1 MTRQATDQLYI
12 EVDYFTP
19 EEYYVYTA
27 EAQGAITSQSTIS
40 CDAVK
45 IVESAAEFTSQFT
58 QTATISHIEGADLF
72 AFSEAELAAI
82 AARIRFFNLE
92 TLSAFDIATD
102 YGLIK
107 QGASTEAADFAL
119 AISAELSRG
128 FDIDMSAAFSL
139 TADVN
144 IFRPLAADLAAE
156 SNTSIQAEKTTDSSA
171 AVSDQFSQ
179 TADAAKITDILSLF
193 EEEFQT
199 DITAE
204 RIRGLDSAVSAATEF
219 SAVISH
225 IHGADLIVN
234 GFATVTA
241 DVTVDYSGAAALEN
255 VSTVTS
261 TAVINVS
268 AQSNLTSAVNI
279 NGFADVLLRNTLV
292 TGPSLPSPLFDSIV
306 IDNTTSRFGNSI
318 KYTHLPT
325 IAPRVGQ
332 KPIWTG
338 TEFKIFEFGWTW
350 SSADGLTWTRAANNI
365 DDFITGQFESL
376 NQVEYAAKTFVIWR
390 YETTGTAEAIR
401 SLSSTN
407 GVTWVQQQTLVGV
420 RARAVTL
427 REHNGFAYVAR
438 ASDSSTSTDLAFIF
452 TRWNLNPDGTINF
465 SIAPTTL
472 VNISANSTNQFV
484 GAARNAFVYRTGS
497 GSSVTTIIRE
507 EFSGATKLTGSNY
520 GIDYTF
526 GTEHVLLTNDGQIRS
541 GSTAGVT
548 WTLKSTVTNA
558 TKIGYRNNDYIV
570 TVDGGN
576 LRYGSNLASLSSGAS
591 GITDI
596 PAASSTRYL
605 VQGQDGLPISGGYA
619 PYYTVSHSTDLVN
632 WNSDI
637 IEGVENIRNSITYTR
652 GSNPSWNTFKSLDFW
667 IKRDTAGTFNI
678 FGPAN
683 TSNGD
688 VRISAPGATT
698 LVSAYQNN
706 NWTHIRLVINGN
718 NASLYTNG
726 VKLTGGRNVSS
737 VSNWPIGPRNITGH
751 ILTYTSVYN
760 STAQINI
767 DEFLITNELL
777 NDPSAASI
785 TVPTAPWKNTAE
797 TDLLLHFD
805 NSFADDSFA
814 EIVIAADLVSQSTVT
829 AASTV
834 DYDILVPAMVT
845 QSSLTAQGF
854 RTAEI
859 VLTAFSAALV
869 LTEIDIIKD
878 ADAELTVTA
887 EVVTDVTRI
896 QEAASAINS
905 TATVSSDVSVITDTA
920 ADFNNTF
927 ALSTVVEVTR
937 DNAADL
943 SAVSDVTA
951 AADRIRDVDAA
962 LQSQSQVVAEAVKIT
977 TIDSALVSTA
987 ELLAVAD
994 RSRDHLAALTSD
1006 FVQTAQAEAILS
1018 LVSSQSAEFTVT
1030 AQGFRTAEIVL
1041 NGFSAALVLID
1052 VERIR
1057 DTAAELQD
1065 QFTVFVQTSNVIDFD
1080 IDPINAAASLDGSLD
1095 RIRFADSS
1103 LSSELLLDCSV
1114 LITRDFSSDLTTDSS
1129 VAIEVSR
1136 ILTTDSNIYAVSDLN
1151 GSLSVI
1157 RDAAINTS
1165 STASM
1170 TVAGATV
1177 IFGEGHLFADTT
1189 LVAQGFKI
1197 TEIVLT
1203 AFGNS
1208 TVTTEIEKIAGFEST
1223 VLANFI
1229 QDAAA
1234 VKIATNDVAASAEFN
1249 VTALV
1254 ERSREFNSN
1263 IDAAASI
1270 EVTATKAI
1278 EINASIVANSTLVA
1292 QGFKTTEIVLT
1303 GFSAALV
1310 LTAAERIRDTAAAVA
1325 SAATATASITVV
1337 QQLSSDMSAVSQ
1349 VTATAGVQVNASAA
1363 LQSIGFVLT
1372 TAREIRLDS
1381 IVYKIGSETRVYKIP
1396 SESRIYKIRS
1406 K

>member
-27 EAQGAITSQSTIS
+27 EAESAITSQSTIS

-45 IVESAAEFTSQFT
+45 IVESISEFTAEFT

-72 AFSEAELAAI
+72 AFSEAELAAV

-92 TLSAFDIATD
+92 TLAAFDIATD

-119 AISAELSRG
+119 DITAELSRG

-171 AVSDQFSQ
+171 AVASEFTQ
-179 TADAAKITDILSLF
+179 TADAAKITDIVSSL
-193 EEEFQT
+193 EEEFQA

-234 GFATVTA
+234 GFATLTA
-241 DVTVDYSGAAALEN
+241 DVTVDYSGAAVVES
-255 VSTVTS
+255 VSTVT
-261 TAVINVS
+261 AAAKVDYS
-268 AQSNLTSAVNI
+268 AQSNLTSAANV
-279 NGFADVLLRNTLV
+279 NGFGDVLLRNTQVKIDSGGRFNTFRIDNSITRFGSGSLTVDNTDSTITTASSIRWGTDGSTVKIV
-292 TGPSLPSPLFDSIV
+292 TSNYTWSSNDGINWTRADSNLGNVGVSALTYKNGFWFAGTRYSSNATSWADIASSYSPDLGRPQEIYFFNSAFRGISLQDIGTTIGLGSYSGSLGGTWSFTNIANTGLGELSGNQGQTIWDAGSSIV
-306 IDNTTSRFGNSI
+306 IAYNTSSGVQHIRWNGTVQQTVGIPSSSIRFTGA
-318 KYTHLPT
+318 
-325 IAPRVGQ
+325 IA
-332 KPIWTG
+332 W
-338 TEFKIFEFGWTW
+338 
-350 SSADGLTWTRAANNI
+350 DGST
-365 DDFITGQFESL
+365 
-376 NQVEYAAKTFVIWR
+376 TFVGGGRGSSPDNIQ
-390 YETTGTAEAIR
+390 YYYYTKNNGTNW
-401 SLSSTN
+401 T
-407 GVTWVQQQTLVGV
+407 V
-420 RARAVTL
+420 VTL
-427 REHNGFAYVAR
+427 NNAQLSAVRDISYANGLWFVSTGAGLRVS
-438 ASDSSTSTDLAFIF
+438 SDPA
-452 TRWNLNPDGTINF
+452 TI
-465 SIAPTTL
+465 
-472 VNISANSTNQFV
+472 
-484 GAARNAFVYRTGS
+484 
-497 GSSVTTIIRE
+497 
-507 EFSGATKLTGSNY
+507 FSGAIVDADISLLNTKVLYQY
-520 GIDYTF
+520 GKYLARDSFNNVKYSS
-526 GTEHVLLTNDGQIRS
+526 DGF
-541 GSTAGVT
+541 T
-548 WTLKSTVTNA
+548 WT
-558 TKIGYRNNDYIV
+558 TK
-570 TVDGGN
+570 
-576 LRYGSNLASLSSGAS
+576 A
-591 GITDI
+591 
-596 PAASSTRYL
+596 
-605 VQGQDGLPISGGYA
+605 
-619 PYYTVSHSTDLVN
+619 
-632 WNSDI
+632 
-637 IEGVENIRNSITYTR
+637 IEGVQGLSPQLIYTR
-652 GSNPSWNTFKSLDFW
+652 GNGADLSEFSTVDFWLRGSANITFKDQINNNQLRLNLSAPNTISINQFNSTQLISNLSFTQTNVLPSGSWN
-667 IKRDTAGTFNI
+667 
-678 FGPAN
+678 
-683 TSNGD
+683 
-688 VRISAPGATT
+688 
-698 LVSAYQNN
+698 
-706 NWTHIRLVINGN
+706 HIRLVRSGTTLSLYING
-718 NASLYTNG
+718 T
-726 VKLTGGRNVSS
+726 R
-737 VSNWPIGPRNITGH
+737 RITGSYLQT
-751 ILTYTSVYN
+751 ISNGRVEITSSDEDAY
-760 STAQINI
+760 I
-767 DEFLITNELL
+767 DEFLVTDQLL
-777 NDPSAASI
+777 NDPSATSI
-785 TVPTAPWKNTAE
+785 TVPTVPWKNTAE

-805 NSFADDSFA
+805 DSFADDSRA
-814 EIVIAADLVSQSTVT
+814 EIVITANLVSQSTVT

-943 SAVSDVTA
+943 SVVGDITA
-951 AADRIRDVDAA
+951 AADRIRDVDTA
-962 LQSQSQVVAEAVKIT
+962 LQSQSQVVAEAVKIIT
-977 TIDSALVSTA
+977 SDSQFTSTA
-987 ELLAVAD
+987 ELLAAAD
-994 RSRDHLAALTSD
+994 RSRDHASALTAD
-1006 FVQTAQAEAILS
+1006 FVQTAQAEATLS
-1018 LVSSQSAEFTVT
+1018 AISEQSAEFTVT

-1041 NGFSAALVLID
+1041 SGFSAALVLTD

-1065 QFTVFVQTSNVIDFD
+1065 QFTLFVQTANVIDFD

-1095 RIRFADSS
+1095 RIRLADCS
-1103 LSSELLLDCSV
+1103 LSNESLLDCSV

-1136 ILTTDSNIYAVSDLN
+1136 ILTTDSNIYAASDLN

-1170 TVAGATV
+1170 TVAGVTV

-1189 LVAQGFKI
+1189 
-1197 TEIVLT
+1197 
-1203 AFGNS
+1203 
-1208 TVTTEIEKIAGFEST
+1208 VT
-1223 VLANFI
+1223 
-1229 QDAAA
+1229 
-1234 VKIATNDVAASAEFN
+1234 
-1249 VTALV
+1249 
-1254 ERSREFNSN
+1254 
-1263 IDAAASI
+1263 
-1270 EVTATKAI
+1270 
-1278 EINASIVANSTLVA
+1278 A

-1310 LTAAERIRDTAAAVA
+1310 LTAAERIRDTAADVA
-1325 SAATATASITVV
+1325 SAATTTASITVV
-1337 QQLSSDMSAVSQ
+1337 QQLFSDMSAATE
-1349 VTATAGVQVNASAA
+1349 VTAIAGVQANAAAA
-1363 LQSIGFVLT
+1363 LQANGFVLT